1 MGQAWVDRLKV
12 YTFLMLG
19 LWPPLVYNV
28 YNVFNYRTLCWM
40 FSQGIQD
47 SQSFLSVQLETL
59 ASDVADILGTSI
71 GIP

>member
-1 MGQAWVDRLKV
+1 
-12 YTFLMLG
+12 
-19 LWPPLVYNV
+19 
-28 YNVFNYRTLCWM
+28 M